1 MQQIE
6 VTDEW
11 LYQYMPI
18 VDEAI
23 IRELE
28 ESTDYEYRFSAKF
41 ERKMRR
47 LIWKEAH
54 PQASAVYRQIKR
66 MAALGACAAAV
77 LCLYTMSVEGNRVKF
92 FETVRTMWED
102 SELYTYFSDGEEGE
116 FQSREP
122 GYLPE
127 GYVETERYLLDTSFV
142 VIYENKIGEM
152 ITWEQLLILDG
163 DSVVVDTEY
172 DSRTIY
178 EVDGK
183 IVTVYSYSS
192 GYKYAY
198 CEKDAYVYMLTA
210 DSMEIDDIKK
220 VFKFGNKCNK

>member
-11 LYQYMPI
+11 LYQYMPL

-28 ESTDYEYRFSAKF
+28 ESTDYAYRFSAKF
-41 ERKMRR
+41 ERKMKR

-54 PQASAVYRQIKR
+54 PRASAVYRQMKR
-66 MAALGACAAAV
+66 MAALGACTAAV
-77 LCLYTMSVEGNRVKF
+77 LCLFAMSVEGNRVKF
-92 FETVRTMWED
+92 FETVRTMLED
-102 SELYTYFSDGEEGE
+102 SEIYTYFSDRGAGE
-116 FQSREP
+116 FQIQEP

-127 GYVETERYLLDTSFV
+127 GYGETERYLLDTSFV
-142 VIYENKIGEM
+142 VIYENKTGEM

-172 DSRTIY
+172 DSRATY

-183 IVTVYSYSS
+183 SVTVYSYSS

-198 CEKDAYVYMLTA
+198 CEKDEYVYILTA

-220 VFKFGNKCNK
+220 VFKF

>member
-28 ESTDYEYRFSAKF
+28 EGTDYGYQFSAKF
-41 ERKMRR
+41 ERKMNK

-54 PQASAVYRQIKR
+54 PWANAVYRLLKR
-66 MAALGACAAAV
+66 TAALGACAAAV
-77 LCLYTMSVEGNRVKF
+77 LCLYTMSAEGNRVKF
-92 FETVRTMWED
+92 FETVRTMLGD

-116 FQSREP
+116 FRIREP

-127 GYVETERYLLDTSFV
+127 GYKEVGRHLSDIHLLL
-142 VIYENKIGEM
+142 IYENDRGEV
-152 ITWEQLLILDG
+152 ISWEQLLVSESTG
-163 DSVVVDTEY
+163 VVVDSEYSFKETE
-172 DSRTIY
+172 

-183 IVTVYSYSS
+183 YVTVCTYED

-198 CEKDAYVYMLTA
+198 CEYKEYVYIVTA
-210 DSMEIDDIKK
+210 DNLTVGETYKMFEHM
-220 VFKFGNKCNK
+220 